1 MAYFETINLVQ
12 GDTSPQLNFTLRD
25 SKTAITTDPVTI
37 LDEDDS
43 STWAIINITNYSIE
57 LKFRAL
63 GSSTVLFTE
72 ALGITS
78 AAGGT
83 CYMIWPADSLDVAA
97 GMYEGE
103 LQITDNTAT
112 PARVQTV
119 YDKLKFKVREQF

>member
-12 GDTSPQLNFTLRD
+12 GDTKPQLNFTIRD
-25 SKTAITTDPVTI
+25 SATVVVTDPVTI

-43 STWAIINITNYSIE
+43 STWAIIDITGYSIE

-63 GSSTVLFTE
+63 SSSTVLFTE

-103 LQITDNTAT
+103 LQLTDGSGK
-112 PARVQTV
+112 VQTV
-119 YDKLKFKVREQF
+119 YDKLKFKIREQF

>member
-12 GDTSPQLNFTLRD
+12 GDTKPQLNFTIRD
-25 SKTAITTDPVTI
+25 SATVVVTDPVTI

-43 STWAIINITNYSIE
+43 STWAIIDITGYSIE

-103 LQITDNTAT
+103 LQLTDGSGK
-112 PARVQTV
+112 VQTV
-119 YDKLKFKVREQF
+119 YDKLKFKIREQF

>member
-12 GDTSPQLNFTLRD
+12 GDTKPQLNFTLRD
-25 SKTAITTDPVTI
+25 SKTAVAGKT

-43 STWAIINITNYSIE
+43 STWAIIDITGYSIE
-57 LKFRAL
+57 LKFRAAN
-63 GSSTVLFTE
+63 SSTVLFTE

-78 AAGGT
+78 GSAGT

-97 GMYEGE
+97 GIYEGE
-103 LQITDNTAT
+103 LQLTDGSSK
-112 PARVQTV
+112 VQTV

>member
-12 GDTSPQLNFTLRD
+12 GDTNPVLNFTLRD
-25 SKTAITTDPVTI
+25 SKTAVAGKT

-43 STWAIINITNYSIE
+43 STWAIINITGYSIE
-57 LKFRAL
+57 LKFRAI
-63 GSSTVLFTE
+63 GSTTALFTE

-83 CYMIWPADSLDVAA
+83 CYMIWPADSLDIAA

-103 LQITDNTAT
+103 LQITDNST

>member
-12 GDTSPQLNFTLRD
+12 GDTKPQLNFTLRD
-25 SKTAITTDPVTI
+25 SKTAVAGKT

-43 STWAIINITNYSIE
+43 STWAIIDITGYSIE

-63 GSSTVLFTE
+63 NSTTALFTE

-103 LQITDNTAT
+103 LQLTDGSGK
-112 PARVQTV
+112 VQTV
-119 YDKLKFKVREQF
+119 YDKLKFKIREQF

>member
-12 GDTSPQLNFTLRD
+12 GDTKPELNFTLRD
-25 SKTAITTDPVTI
+25 SATAVVTDPVTI

-43 STWAIINITNYSIE
+43 STWAIINITGYSIE

-63 GSSTVLFTE
+63 SSSTVLFTE

-78 AAGGT
+78 AAAGT

-103 LQITDNTAT
+103 LQLTDGSGK
-112 PARVQTV
+112 VQTV
-119 YDKLKFKVREQF
+119 YDKLKFKIREQF

>member
-12 GDTSPQLNFTLRD
+12 GDTNPQLNFTLRD
-25 SKTAITTDPVTI
+25 SKTAASGKT

-43 STWAIINITNYSIE
+43 STWAIIDITGYSIE

-63 GSSTVLFTE
+63 NSPTVLFTE
-72 ALGITS
+72 SLGITS
-78 AAGGT
+78 ASGGT

-97 GMYEGE
+97 GIYEGE
-103 LQITDNTAT
+103 LQLTDGSSK
-112 PARVQTV
+112 VQTV

>member
-12 GDTSPQLNFTLRD
+12 GDTNPQLNFTLRD
-25 SKTAITTDPVTI
+25 SKTAVAGKT

-43 STWAIINITNYSIE
+43 STWAVINITGYSIE

-63 GSSTVLFTE
+63 NSTTALFTE

-97 GMYEGE
+97 GIYEGE
-103 LQITDNTAT
+103 LQLTDGST
-112 PARVQTV
+112 PPRVQTV

>member
-12 GDTSPQLNFTLRD
+12 GDTKPQLNFTLRD
-25 SKTAITTDPVTI
+25 SKTAATGKI

-43 STWAIINITNYSIE
+43 STWAVINITNHSIE
-57 LKFRAL
+57 LKFKAL
-63 GSSTVLFTE
+63 NSSTVLFTE
-72 ALGITS
+72 TLGITS

-103 LQITDNTAT
+103 LQITDNST
-112 PARVQTV
+112 PPRVQTV